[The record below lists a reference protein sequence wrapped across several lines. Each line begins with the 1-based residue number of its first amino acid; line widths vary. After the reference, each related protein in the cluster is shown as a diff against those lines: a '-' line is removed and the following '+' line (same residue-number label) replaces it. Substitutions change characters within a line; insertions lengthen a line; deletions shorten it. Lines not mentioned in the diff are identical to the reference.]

1 MPWILILLLL
11 SFITAEQLL
20 PDIVT
25 AGDRTNF
32 IDRVSSPYLPDAYDI
47 QSNPYPCNIR
57 RISYTD
63 LSAIFP
69 PFGLV
74 PSLYIEPIIIT
85 TESSYNYDFV
95 ERTKQTNI
103 LHQFPP
109 DFHVRL
115 SSSNSYSSHRR
126 TISLTQYLQEAIV
139 EHDLSNKVAKK
150 SNKTWYLF
158 GETFSDEWKRLLDH
172 FILPPCQKCTR
183 EFSSLSFGLGG
194 FASGVQWHFHG
205 PGFSEVIHGSKHWI
219 LFPPT
224 YSKDDIPFYDNPSY
238 TSFLW
243 MILVD

>member
-1 MPWILILLLL
+1 M
-11 SFITAEQLL
+11 
-20 PDIVT
+20 
-25 AGDRTNF
+25 
-32 IDRVSSPYLPDAYDI
+32 
-47 QSNPYPCNIR
+47 
-57 RISYTD
+57 
-63 LSAIFP
+63 
-69 PFGLV
+69 

-150 SNKTWYLF
+150 SNETWYLF

-194 FASGVQWHFHG
+194 YASGVQWHFHG

-224 YSKDDIPFYDNPSY
+224 YSKDDIPFYDNPFY

-243 MILVD
+243 MEEIYETLSLEKKEQLYQCSLRAGEMIYFPDSWHHATINTGYYNVFVSTFTTEHI